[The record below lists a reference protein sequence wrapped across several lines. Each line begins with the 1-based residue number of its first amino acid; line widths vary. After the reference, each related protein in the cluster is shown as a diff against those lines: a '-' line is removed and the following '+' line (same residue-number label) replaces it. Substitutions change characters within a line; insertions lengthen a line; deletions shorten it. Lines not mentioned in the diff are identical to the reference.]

1 MDTVAFFDT
10 KPYDRK
16 WFDTY
21 SGRYEVELRY
31 LENRLCAET
40 AVLASGSRA
49 VCAFVND
56 TVDEETIKAL
66 AKAGVE
72 AVAMRCAGYNNVD
85 MKAAS
90 AADMKIYR
98 VPAYSPE
105 AVAEHAMALLLT
117 LCRKTHKA
125 YNRTREQNFSLKGL
139 EGFNLKGKTVGIVG
153 TGKVGQ
159 AFCDICFGFGM
170 KVIAHDPYPA
180 WGRGVEY
187 VGFDEMCRRA
197 DIISLH
203 CPLLHETYHLI
214 SRHTFH
220 IMKKGVYIINTSRGA
235 LIDSEA
241 LLEAIKSEKVGGAG
255 LDVYEE
261 ESDVFYEDVSD
272 RVIRD
277 DTLNMLLSQPNVLV
291 TSHQGFLTQEALSAI
306 AETTLGNL
314 RCCFRGASSENIIS
328 AQPGQPATV

>member
-1 MDTVAFFDT
+1 METAAFFDT

-21 SGRYEVELRY
+21 SGRYGIALRY
-31 LENRLCAET
+31 LENRLSADT
-40 AVLASGSRA
+40 AVLASGLSA

-56 TVDEETIKAL
+56 TLDEKTIKAL
-66 AKAGVE
+66 AGVGVG
-72 AVAMRCAGYNNVD
+72 AVALRCAGYNNVD
-85 MKAAS
+85 LKAAS
-90 AADMKIYR
+90 AADIKIYR

-139 EGFNLKGKTVGIVG
+139 EGFNLRGKTVGIAG

-170 KVIAHDPYPA
+170 KVIACDPYPA

-203 CPLLHETYHLI
+203 CPLTHETYHLI
-214 SRHTFH
+214 GRHTFH

-241 LLEAIKSEKVGGAG
+241 LLEAIKSEKVGGVG

-261 ESDVFYEDVSD
+261 ESGVFYEDVSD

-277 DTLNMLLSQPNVLV
+277 DVLSMLLSQPNVLM
-291 TSHQGFLTQEALSAI
+291 TSHQGFLTEEALSAI

-314 RCCFRGASSENIIS
+314 QCYFGGTPSENIVS
-328 AQPGQPATV
+328 TQPVQC